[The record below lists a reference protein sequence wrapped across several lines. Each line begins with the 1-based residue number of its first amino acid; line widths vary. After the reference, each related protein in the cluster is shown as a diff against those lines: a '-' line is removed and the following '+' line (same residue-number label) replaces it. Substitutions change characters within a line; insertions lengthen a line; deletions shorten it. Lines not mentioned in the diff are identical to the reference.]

1 MSDKN
6 VALKGGFWTSV
17 STGVVM
23 LAQFG
28 RVVILTRFLEKSDF
42 GAVAII
48 NMVIGLCLSFTDLG
62 FASVIMY
69 KQKLTLRE
77 FSSLYW
83 AQFGIFSVL
92 YITLS
97 LCSPL
102 VASFYETPILAALI
116 PLSGLSV
123 FFQALGKLYDS
134 VLQKRYQFMALA
146 MRNIVANILS
156 LVLAWYLAY
165 NGYGIYSLIYS
176 TLCSIV
182 VVNVWNLLSGFKYQK
197 ISLTFSM
204 KEVIP
209 LAKIGIYQTGTR
221 IVDFIASKIDVFII
235 GKFLGTEV
243 LGVYDL
249 AKELVH
255 KIISFVNTVV
265 SKVALPIL
273 SNNNNDD
280 EAVKLRFLM
289 ITKVVAFMCIPICL
303 AIAVFS
309 KDVVWIV
316 YGEKFLDASFMV
328 SIFAI
333 SSMFGSITCFYDML
347 GIAKGRTDLNFK
359 ATIFRVCLII
369 PITFIC
375 CQFSIETL
383 VVCNF
388 LFGLILIPIYW
399 KLIVM
404 NTYPMSFRHY
414 ISQFGKYM
422 TIISVVAICATMLM
436 NFHVLGHFNNRLVEV
451 VVYGCAYA
459 LLYAV
464 ALLLFRDDVKF
475 YYGLVF
481 SRNKRK

>member
-83 AQFGIFSVL
+83 AQFAIFLVL
-92 YITLS
+92 YIMLS
-97 LCSPL
+97 LSSPL

-123 FFQALGKLYDS
+123 IFQALGKLYDS
-134 VLQKRYQFMALA
+134 VLQKKYQFKELA
-146 MRNIVANILS
+146 MRNIVANLLS
-156 LVLAWYLAY
+156 LVLAWFLAY
-165 NGYGIYSLIYS
+165 NGYGIYSLVYS

-182 VVNVWNLLSGFKYQK
+182 VVNVWNLLSGFKYQR
-197 ISLTFSM
+197 ISMTFSM
-204 KEVIP
+204 KEVVP

-221 IVDFIASKIDVFII
+221 IIDFIASKIDVFII
-235 GKFLGTEV
+235 GKFLGTDV

-249 AKELVH
+249 AKDLVH
-255 KIISFVNTVV
+255 RIINFVNTVV

-280 EAVKLRFLM
+280 EAVKVRFLM
-289 ITKVVAFMCIPICL
+289 ITKVVAYICIPICL

-333 SSMFGSITCFYDML
+333 GSMFGSITCFYDML

-369 PITFIC
+369 PITLIC
-375 CQFSIETL
+375 CQFSIDIL

-399 KLIVM
+399 RLIVM
-404 NTYPMSFRHY
+404 NTYP
-414 ISQFGKYM
+414 ISARLYMGQFGKYM
-422 TIISVVAICATMLM
+422 LLVGVAAIITRILLEMNIFGTFGNNVLHLFVYSAIFVFLYMIALIPVK
-436 NFHVLGHFNNRLVEV
+436 NDVEII
-451 VVYGCAYA
+451 CKMI
-459 LLYAV
+459 
-464 ALLLFRDDVKF
+464 RP
-475 YYGLVF
+475 
-481 SRNKRK
+481 KR